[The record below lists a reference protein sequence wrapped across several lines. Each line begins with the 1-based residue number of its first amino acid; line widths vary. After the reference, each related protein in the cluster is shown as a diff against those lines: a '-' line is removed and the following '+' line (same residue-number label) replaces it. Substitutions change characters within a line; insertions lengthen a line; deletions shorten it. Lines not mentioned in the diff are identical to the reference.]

1 MIRPL
6 STGDLAALVALEADA
21 QSGAS
26 AASLARALEDE
37 AMIVLGAWQEKA
49 LVGYALLAR
58 LPFEAELQA
67 IGVANGQRGQGIG
80 GALLETVLAHAR
92 TWQSERT
99 LLEVRA
105 SNHSAIRL
113 YEAAGFC
120 VDGRRRNYY
129 SPGAPAAGAP
139 AASDSATGREDALL
153 MSRAP

>member
-1 MIRPL
+1 MIRTL
-6 STGDLAALVALEADA
+6 STLELAALLALEADA

-37 AMIVLGAWQEKA
+37 AIIVLGAWRDKA

-67 IGVANGQRGQGIG
+67 IGVAKGQRGQGLG
-80 GALLETVLAHAR
+80 GALLQAVLLQAR
-92 TWQSERT
+92 EWQSERV

-105 SNHSAIRL
+105 SNQSAIKL

-120 VDGRRRNYY
+120 IDGRRRNYY
-129 SPGAPAAGAP
+129 PARSLT
-139 AASDSATGREDALL
+139 ASGREDALL
-153 MSRAP
+153 MSRAS